1 MSTQISDYENTALSL
16 SLDENMQLFKNI
28 FSKESVLRFKK
39 IEVRESWRC
48 DCAIFYLDGMVNVE
62 LLNESI
68 VRPLLTVKQE
78 RTENRLAEYI
88 VRQVLFAS
96 EAKVTSK
103 VPDMIRAMLYGDTLL
118 LIDGCAEAVTVNTK
132 GWRTRGISEP
142 DDEKVLQ
149 GPREGFDE
157 AAMFNLAM
165 IRRKLLTPDFCT
177 EMMRIGRRSDTIV
190 FICYLDSLV
199 RKKTLD
205 ELKKSEGIAQFAEDD
220 SQAYVSLRTENIAD
234 IYHNVSYPDELG
246 VVTCC
251 RKIYG
256 ESGDVVGLIFA
267 DILPSNLYDYA
278 LSGSAFDGATVFISS
293 GNFFFGYGG
302 NEQSEELLTGG
313 GEHFRFEA
321 SSDELPLTVTVFDG
335 KGEYN
340 AMVWTLT
347 GALGGVSVM
356 LIIGV
361 HFAAKRTATAFTSRL
376 DKLAAKMNA
385 QNIP

>member
-1 MSTQISDYENTALSL
+1 M
-16 SLDENMQLFKNI
+16 
-28 FSKESVLRFKK
+28 FSKLGRSIYFPVMLIAVALILFIDAFAIIMFADTVEDAYTGSGQSRAARALDLCTLYINSV
-39 IEVRESWRC
+39 S
-48 DCAIFYLDGMVNVE
+48 A
-62 LLNESI
+62 
-68 VRPLLTVKQE
+68 
-78 RTENRLAEYI
+78 
-88 VRQVLFAS
+88 
-96 EAKVTSK
+96 
-103 VPDMIRAMLYGDTLL
+103 
-118 LIDGCAEAVTVNTK
+118 NTY
-132 GWRTRGISEP
+132 
-142 DDEKVLQ
+142 
-149 GPREGFDE
+149 
-157 AAMFNLAM
+157 NLAADEE
-165 IRRKLLTPDFCT
+165 IIAELENPTGRTIISKLDAVCNYTLKVDGVCIYSKSGAVYTSS
-177 EMMRIGRRSDTIV
+177 EMAEPP
-190 FICYLDSLV
+190 
-199 RKKTLD
+199 TLD
-205 ELKKSEGIAQFAEDD
+205 ELKRSEGIAQFAEDD

-313 GEHFRFEA
+313 GNYFRFEA
-321 SSDELPLTVTVFDG
+321 SSDELPLTVTVFDD

-361 HFAAKRTATAFTSRL
+361 HFAAKRTATAFTSHL